1 MLNTITTSRRG
12 FMQLSA
18 TSAAALTLG
27 ASVAGLTGC
36 SKVPTANGYK
46 VLRPGDIEILRAVAP
61 VILSGSYPGSLVAD
75 GEAVLLRSLDKVV
88 LTLQDYARSQLVML
102 FDALQ
107 VAPIRALMG
116 APWTAWSDM
125 QPADIEAFLQDW
137 KTSRIQL
144 KRMGYAS
151 LCKLVTMCWYSQ
163 PSTFAFS
170 GYPGMPQRIPA
181 SDPV

>member
-1 MLNTITTSRRG
+1 MLNTITTNRRG

-36 SKVPTANGYK
+36 SKVPAANGYK

-61 VILSGSYPGSLVAD
+61 VILSGSYPGSLAAD

-107 VAPIRALMG
+107 VAPVRALMG
-116 APWTAWSDM
+116 APWTGWSDM
-125 QPADIEAFLQDW
+125 PAADIEAFLQDW
-137 KTSRIQL
+137 KTR
-144 KRMGYAS
+144 RMGYAS
-151 LCKLVTMCWYSQ
+151 LCKLVTMCWYSH

-181 SDPV
+181 GDPA

>member
-1 MLNTITTSRRG
+1 
-12 FMQLSA
+12 
-18 TSAAALTLG
+18 
-27 ASVAGLTGC
+27 
-36 SKVPTANGYK
+36 
-46 VLRPGDIEILRAVAP
+46 
-61 VILSGSYPGSLVAD
+61 
-75 GEAVLLRSLDKVV
+75 
-88 LTLQDYARSQLVML
+88 
-102 FDALQ
+102 
-107 VAPIRALMG
+107 
-116 APWTAWSDM
+116 M

>member
-61 VILSGSYPGSLVAD
+61 VILSGSYPGSLAAD
-75 GEAVLLRSLDKVV
+75 GEADRK
-88 LTLQDYARSQLVML
+88 
-102 FDALQ
+102 
-107 VAPIRALMG
+107 
-116 APWTAWSDM
+116 
-125 QPADIEAFLQDW
+125 
-137 KTSRIQL
+137 
-144 KRMGYAS
+144 
-151 LCKLVTMCWYSQ
+151 
-163 PSTFAFS
+163 S
-170 GYPGMPQRIPA
+170 GSAGMPRPISERHA
-181 SDPV
+181 AGRY

>member
-1 MLNTITTSRRG
+1 MLKTITTTRRG

-18 TSAAALTLG
+18 SSAAALTLG

-36 SKVPTANGYK
+36 SKVPAADGLK
-46 VLRPGDIEILRAVAP
+46 VLRPGGIEILRAVAP
-61 VILSGSYPGSLVAD
+61 VILSGSYPGSLAAD
-75 GEAVLLRSLDKVV
+75 GEAALLRALDTLV
-88 LTLQDYARSQLVML
+88 LTLQDYARSQLEML

-107 VAPIRALMG
+107 VAPVRLAMG
-116 APWTAWSDM
+116 APWASWSEM
-125 QPADIEAFLQDW
+125 PADDIEAFLHSW

-163 PSTFAFS
+163 S
-170 GYPGMPQRIPA
+170 
-181 SDPV
+181 

>member
-1 MLNTITTSRRG
+1 MLKTITTTRRG

-18 TSAAALTLG
+18 SSAAVLTLG
-27 ASVAGLTGC
+27 ASIAGLTGC
-36 SKVPTANGYK
+36 SKAPVASGYK

-61 VILSGSYPGSLVAD
+61 VILSGSYPGSLAAD

-88 LTLQDYARSQLVML
+88 LTLQDYARGQLVMM

-107 VAPIRALMG
+107 VAPVRLAMG
-116 APWTAWSDM
+116 APWASWSEM
-125 QPADIEAFLQDW
+125 PADDIEAFLHSW

-170 GYPGMPQRIPA
+170 GYPGMPQKIPA
-181 SDPV
+181 HS